1 MDDSSWPGSNTNGIG
16 VVSRRLGHRF
26 LRPPVVQEAEG
37 ARMRIVTD
45 FDPEDIHDLED
56 THDH

>member
-1 MDDSSWPGSNTNGIG
+1 MAICRAVPGRSHH
-16 VVSRRLGHRF
+16 VVWATGF

-45 FDPEDIHDLED
+45 FDPEDILED
-56 THDH
+56 THDR